1 MTEKVKHSRLFLWF
15 VQVLK
20 VCGREL
26 LLVFRDEGVVIFFLL
41 LNAVYP
47 VLYALIYN
55 PEVVRDERVVVID
68 DNRTAMSRDLI
79 RRMDAT
85 QEVAIV
91 GYAANM
97 EEAREAMYR
106 KDCYGILHVPRD
118 FAQSVTRG
126 EQGHISLY
134 CDMSVMMRY
143 KAMFTAL
150 TNVTQAMGNERLA
163 AKIEPLTSMGGSI
176 IESRQVPVGNPAMGI
191 ASAVLL
197 FILPLVLQQSMI
209 LGIAMLHGGSIER
222 RRRNGGRDPMAIEAG
237 PAATIIG
244 KMMCH
249 QIVYVLPVIYV
260 LHYVPLMFGFPQYGD
275 LLHIICLA
283 VPFIIVVSL
292 MGQTLQAVV
301 NERESVFLLF
311 VTVMSACRP
320 MVPCSIRQPMSTGCC
335 GYRCLLCPSWPIWL
349 SVSSIVVVIALGL
362 LPARTTQTSS
372 PASIWLKTASAN
384 TLRLKFRCLS
394 CLSMKCNIRQAQE
407 CWCGASM
414 KRCPSCWLC
423 AARRRFLSTI

>member
-1 MTEKVKHSRLFLWF
+1 MTEKIRHNRVNRWLL
-15 VQVLK
+15 QVLR
-20 VCGREL
+20 VCQREL

-47 VLYALIYN
+47 VLYSLIYN
-55 PEVVRDERVVVID
+55 PEVVRDEPVVVVD
-68 DNRTAMSRDLI
+68 DNRTALSRDLI

-97 EEAREAMYR
+97 QEAQEAMHS
-106 KDCYGILHVPRD
+106 KDCYGILYVPRD

-150 TNVTQAMGNERLA
+150 SNVTQAMGNEWLA
-163 AKIEPLTSMGGSI
+163 AKVDPVINMSGPI
-176 IESRQVPVGNPAMGI
+176 IENRQVPIGNSAMGI

-222 RRRNGGRDPMAIEAG
+222 RRRNGGRDPMAVDACVS
-237 PAATIIG
+237 ATLIG
-244 KMMCH
+244 KTLCH
-249 QIVYVLPVIYV
+249 QIIYVLPVIYV

-275 LLHIICLA
+275 IVHIICLA
-283 VPFIIVVSL
+283 VPFIIAVSF
-292 MGQTLQAVV
+292 MGQTLQAFV

-311 VTVMSACRP
+311 VFSSV
-320 MVPCSIRQPMSTGCC
+320 VFVFLTGA
-335 GYRCLLCPSWPIWL
+335 SWPRYLMSRLWRVVGDCVPGVWMANGYVRMQSDGALL
-349 SVSSIVVVIALGL
+349 SQVSHEYWMMWIQVLVMFILAYLVE
-362 LPARTTQTSS
+362 RYV
-372 PASIWLKTASAN
+372 N
-384 TLRLKFRCLS
+384 
-394 CLSMKCNIRQAQE
+394 
-407 CWCGASM
+407 
-414 KRCPSCWLC
+414 
-423 AARRRFLSTI
+423 RRRYRSWIAASEDNPNVLTRIDLAKNGVG

>member
-15 VQVLK
+15 IQVLR

-47 VLYALIYN
+47 VLYSIIYN
-55 PEVVRDERVVVID
+55 PEVVRDEKVVVVD
-68 DNRTAMSRDLI
+68 DNRTQLSRDLI

-97 EEAREAMYR
+97 QEAQEAMHL
-106 KDCYGILHVPRD
+106 KECYGILHVPRD
-118 FAQSVTRG
+118 FGQSIGRG
-126 EQGHISLY
+126 QQAHVSLY

-150 TNVTQAMGNERLA
+150 TNVTQAMGNEQLA
-163 AKIEPLTSMGGSI
+163 YKVEPVVGMSGSI
-176 IESRQVPVGNPAMGI
+176 IESRQVAVGNPAMGI

-260 LHYVPLMFGFPQYGD
+260 LYYVPLMFGFPQYGD
-275 LLHIICLA
+275 FFQVICLA
-283 VPFIIVVSL
+283 VPFIIAVSL
-292 MGQTLQAVV
+292 MGQTLQAFV

-311 VTVMSACRP
+311 VFSSV
-320 MVPCSIRQPMSTGCC
+320 VFVFLTGA
-335 GYRCLLCPSWPIWL
+335 SWPRYLMSRLWRVVGDCVPGVWMSNGFVRMQADSALLSQVSHEYWMLWL
-349 SVSSIVVVIALGL
+349 QVPVFFILAYLVERFV
-362 LPARTTQTSS
+362 
-372 PASIWLKTASAN
+372 N
-384 TLRLKFRCLS
+384 
-394 CLSMKCNIRQAQE
+394 
-407 CWCGASM
+407 
-414 KRCPSCWLC
+414 
-423 AARRRFLSTI
+423 RRRYRSWIAASEDNPRILTRIDLAKNGVG

>member
-1 MTEKVKHSRLFLWF
+1 MTDKIKHSRLFLWF
-15 VQVLK
+15 IQVLK

-41 LNAVYP
+41 LNAAYP
-47 VLYALIYN
+47 VFYALIYN
-55 PEVVRDERVVVID
+55 PEVVRDERVVVVD
-68 DNRTAMSRDLI
+68 DNRTAMSRDFI

-85 QEVAIV
+85 QEVNII

-97 EEAREAMYR
+97 EEAQEAMHR

-118 FAQSVTRG
+118 FGQSLSRG

-150 TNVTQAMGNERLA
+150 NNVTQAMGNEQLA
-163 AKIEPLTSMGGSI
+163 AKVEPVLNMGGSI
-176 IESRQVPVGNPAMGI
+176 IESRQVSVGNPAMGI

-222 RRRNGGRDPMAIEAG
+222 RRRNGGRDPMAIEASPG
-237 PAATIIG
+237 ATIIG

-260 LHYVPLMFGFPQYGD
+260 LHYVPLIFGFPQYGD

-283 VPFIIVVSL
+283 VPFVIAVSL
-292 MGQTLQAVV
+292 MGQTLQAFV

-311 VTVMSACRP
+311 VFSSV
-320 MVPCSIRQPMSTGCC
+320 VFVFLTGA
-335 GYRCLLCPSWPIWL
+335 SWPRYLMSRLWRVVGDCVPGVWMANGYVRMQADGALLYQVAHEYWMLWL
-349 SVSSIVVVIALGL
+349 QVPVMFILAYLVERYI
-362 LPARTTQTSS
+362 
-372 PASIWLKTASAN
+372 N
-384 TLRLKFRCLS
+384 
-394 CLSMKCNIRQAQE
+394 
-407 CWCGASM
+407 
-414 KRCPSCWLC
+414 
-423 AARRRFLSTI
+423 RRRYRSWIAASEANPNALTRIDLAKNGVG

>member
-15 VQVLK
+15 VQVLR

-55 PEVVRDERVVVID
+55 PEVVRDERVVVVD
-68 DNRTAMSRDLI
+68 DNRTALSRDMV
-79 RRMDAT
+79 RRLDAT
-85 QEVAIV
+85 QEIAIA

-97 EEAREAMYR
+97 QEAQEAMHR
-106 KDCYGILHVPRD
+106 KECYGILYVPRD
-118 FAQSVTRG
+118 FGQCAGRG
-126 EQGHISLY
+126 EQAHVSLY

-150 TNVTQAMGNERLA
+150 SNVTQAMGNEKMA
-163 AKIEPLTSMGGSI
+163 AVVEPVLNMSGSI
-176 IESRQVPVGNPAMGI
+176 VENSQVPVGNPAMGI

-222 RRRNGGRDPMAIEAG
+222 RRRNGGRDPMAIEASPG
-237 PAATIIG
+237 ATIIG

-249 QIVYVLPVIYV
+249 QIVYTVPVIYV
-260 LHYVPLMFGFPQYGD
+260 LHYVPLMFGFPQNGD
-275 LLHIICLA
+275 ILHIICLA
-283 VPFIIVVSL
+283 VPFIIAVSF
-292 MGQTLQAVV
+292 MGQTLSAVV

-311 VTVMSACRP
+311 VFSSV
-320 MVPCSIRQPMSTGCC
+320 VFVFLTGV
-335 GYRCLLCPSWPIWL
+335 SWPRYLMSRLWWL
-349 SVSSIVVVIALGL
+349 VGDCVPGTWMVNGYVLMQSNGATLYQVQHQYWML
-362 LPARTTQTSS
+362 
-372 PASIWLKTASAN
+372 WLQVPVMFILAYLVERYVN
-384 TLRLKFRCLS
+384 
-394 CLSMKCNIRQAQE
+394 
-407 CWCGASM
+407 
-414 KRCPSCWLC
+414 
-423 AARRRFLSTI
+423 RRRYRSWIAASEDNPNVLTRIDFAKNGVG

>member
-1 MTEKVKHSRLFLWF
+1 MTEKLKHSRFFLWCI
-15 VQVLK
+15 QVLR

-55 PEVVRDERVVVID
+55 PEVVRNERVVVVD
-68 DNRTAMSRDLI
+68 DNRTAMSRDFT
-79 RRMDAT
+79 RRLDAT
-85 QEVAIV
+85 QEIAIV

-97 EEAREAMYR
+97 QEAIDAMHR
-106 KDCYGILHVPRD
+106 KECYGIVHFPRD
-118 FAQSVTRG
+118 FSQSVTRG

-150 TNVTQAMGNERLA
+150 SNVSQEMGNERMA
-163 AKIEPLTSMGGSI
+163 AVVEPVLSVSGPVVDN
-176 IESRQVPVGNPAMGI
+176 RQVPVGNPAMGI

-222 RRRNGGRDPMAIEAG
+222 RRRNGGRDPMAIEAC
-237 PAATIIG
+237 PSATILG

-249 QIVYVLPVIYV
+249 QIIYVLPVIYV

-283 VPFIIVVSL
+283 VPFVIAVSF
-292 MGQTLQAVV
+292 MGQTLSAVV

-311 VTVMSACRP
+311 VFSSV
-320 MVPCSIRQPMSTGCC
+320 VFVFLTGV
-335 GYRCLLCPSWPIWL
+335 SWPRYLMSRLWR
-349 SVSSIVVVIALGL
+349 VVGDCVPGTWMVNGYVLM
-362 LPARTTQTSS
+362 QTNGS
-372 PASIWLKTASAN
+372 
-384 TLRLKFRCLS
+384 TLYQVQHPYWMLWIQVPVMYILAYVVERFI
-394 CLSMKCNIRQAQE
+394 N
-407 CWCGASM
+407 
-414 KRCPSCWLC
+414 
-423 AARRRFLSTI
+423 RRRYRSWIAASEDNPRILTRIDLAKNGVG

>member
-1 MTEKVKHSRLFLWF
+1 MTEKLKHSRFFLWCI
-15 VQVLK
+15 QVLR

-55 PEVVRDERVVVID
+55 PEVVRNERVVVVD
-68 DNRTAMSRDLI
+68 DNRTHTSRELV
-79 RRMDAT
+79 RRLDAT
-85 QEVAIV
+85 QEIAIA

-97 EEAREAMYR
+97 QEAQEAMHR
-106 KDCYGILHVPRD
+106 KDCYGILYVPRD
-118 FAQSVTRG
+118 FGQSVKHG
-126 EQGHISLY
+126 EQAHVLLY

-150 TNVTQAMGNERLA
+150 SNVTQAMGNERMVA
-163 AKIEPLTSMGGSI
+163 VVEPVVNMGGSI
-176 IESRQVPVGNPAMGI
+176 VENRQVPVGNPAMGI

-222 RRRNGGRDPMAIEAG
+222 RRRNGGRDPMAIEASPG
-237 PAATIIG
+237 ATIVG

-249 QIVYVLPVIYV
+249 QIIYVLPVIYV
-260 LHYVPLMFGFPQYGD
+260 LHYVPLMFGFPQYGN

-283 VPFIIVVSL
+283 VPFVIAVSF
-292 MGQTLQAVV
+292 MGQTLSAVV

-311 VTVMSACRP
+311 VFSSV
-320 MVPCSIRQPMSTGCC
+320 VFVFLTGV
-335 GYRCLLCPSWPIWL
+335 SWPRYLMSRLWWL
-349 SVSSIVVVIALGL
+349 VGDCVPGTWMVNGYVLM
-362 LPARTTQTSS
+362 QTNGS
-372 PASIWLKTASAN
+372 
-384 TLRLKFRCLS
+384 TLYQVQHPYWMLWIQVPVMFILAYLVERYV
-394 CLSMKCNIRQAQE
+394 N
-407 CWCGASM
+407 
-414 KRCPSCWLC
+414 
-423 AARRRFLSTI
+423 RRRYRSWIAASEDNPRILTRIDMAKNGVGSSEELGVRS

>member
-1 MTEKVKHSRLFLWF
+1 MTDKVKHSRLFLWF
-15 VQVLK
+15 VQVLR

-55 PEVVRDERVVVID
+55 PEVVRDEPVVVVD
-68 DNRTAMSRDLI
+68 DNRTQQSRELI

-91 GYAANM
+91 
-97 EEAREAMYR
+97 
-106 KDCYGILHVPRD
+106 
-118 FAQSVTRG
+118 
-126 EQGHISLY
+126 SLY

-150 TNVTQAMGNERLA
+150 NNVTQAMGSERMA
-163 AKIEPLTSMGGSI
+163 AKVEPVLNMGGSI

-283 VPFIIVVSL
+283 VPFIIAVSL
-292 MGQTLQAVV
+292 MGQTLQAFV

-311 VTVMSACRP
+311 VFSSV
-320 MVPCSIRQPMSTGCC
+320 VFLFLTGA
-335 GYRCLLCPSWPIWL
+335 SWPRYLMSRLWRVVGDCVPGVWMSNAYVRIQADGALLSQVSHEYWMLWL
-349 SVSSIVVVIALGL
+349 QVPVMFVLAYLVERYI
-362 LPARTTQTSS
+362 
-372 PASIWLKTASAN
+372 N
-384 TLRLKFRCLS
+384 
-394 CLSMKCNIRQAQE
+394 
-407 CWCGASM
+407 
-414 KRCPSCWLC
+414 
-423 AARRRFLSTI
+423 RRRYRSWIAASEDNPNVLTRIDLAKNGVG

>member
-1 MTEKVKHSRLFLWF
+1 MAEKLKHSRFFLWCI
-15 VQVLK
+15 QVLR

-55 PEVVRDERVVVID
+55 PEVVRDERVVVVD
-68 DNRTAMSRDLI
+68 DNRTALSRDFV
-79 RRMDAT
+79 RRLDAT
-85 QEVAIV
+85 QEINIV

-97 EEAREAMYR
+97 QEAQDAMHR
-106 KDCYGILHVPRD
+106 KDCYGILYFPRD

-126 EQGHISLY
+126 EQGHVSLY

-150 TNVTQAMGNERLA
+150 SNVSQAMGNERMA
-163 AKIEPLTSMGGSI
+163 AVVEPVISMSGSI
-176 IESRQVPVGNPAMGI
+176 VDNRQVPVGNPAMGI

-197 FILPLVLQQSMI
+197 FILPLVLQQSMV

-222 RRRNGGRDPMAIEAG
+222 RRRNGGRDPMAIEASPG
-237 PAATIIG
+237 ATIIG

-249 QIVYVLPVIYV
+249 QIIYVIPVIYV
-260 LHYVPLMFGFPQYGD
+260 LHYVPLMFGFPQYGN

-283 VPFIIVVSL
+283 VPFVVAVSF
-292 MGQTLQAVV
+292 MGQTLSAVV

-311 VTVMSACRP
+311 VFSSV
-320 MVPCSIRQPMSTGCC
+320 VFVFLTGV
-335 GYRCLLCPSWPIWL
+335 SWPRYLMSRLWR
-349 SVSSIVVVIALGL
+349 VVGDCVPGTWMVNGYVLMQSNGA
-362 LPARTTQTSS
+362 
-372 PASIWLKTASAN
+372 
-384 TLRLKFRCLS
+384 TLYQVQHPYWMLWIQVPVMFILAYLVERYV
-394 CLSMKCNIRQAQE
+394 N
-407 CWCGASM
+407 
-414 KRCPSCWLC
+414 
-423 AARRRFLSTI
+423 RRRYRSWIAASEDNPNVLTRIELAKNGVG

>member
-1 MTEKVKHSRLFLWF
+1 MTEKIKHSRLFLWF
-15 VQVLK
+15 IQVLR

-47 VLYALIYN
+47 VFYALIYN
-55 PEVVRDERVVVID
+55 PEVVRDERVVVVD
-68 DNRTAMSRDLI
+68 DNRTAMSRDFI

-85 QEVAIV
+85 QEVSII

-97 EEAREAMYR
+97 QEAQEAMHS

-118 FAQSVTRG
+118 FSQSVTRG
-126 EQGHISLY
+126 EQGHVSLY

-150 TNVTQAMGNERLA
+150 TSVTQAMGNERLA
-163 AKIEPLTSMGGSI
+163 AKVEPVLNMGSSI

-222 RRRNGGRDPMAIEAG
+222 RRRNGGRDPLAIEASPG
-237 PAATIIG
+237 ATIIG

-275 LLHIICLA
+275 LFQIICLV
-283 VPFIIVVSL
+283 VPFIIAVSL
-292 MGQTLQAVV
+292 MGQTLQAFV

-311 VTVMSACRP
+311 VFSSV
-320 MVPCSIRQPMSTGCC
+320 VFVFLTGA
-335 GYRCLLCPSWPIWL
+335 SWPRYLMSRLWRVVGDCVPGVWMANGYVRMQADGALLYQVSHEYWMLWL
-349 SVSSIVVVIALGL
+349 QVPVMFILAYLVERFI
-362 LPARTTQTSS
+362 
-372 PASIWLKTASAN
+372 N
-384 TLRLKFRCLS
+384 
-394 CLSMKCNIRQAQE
+394 
-407 CWCGASM
+407 
-414 KRCPSCWLC
+414 
-423 AARRRFLSTI
+423 RRRYRSWIAASEANPNALTRIDLAKNGVG

>member
-1 MTEKVKHSRLFLWF
+1 MTDKVKHSRLFLWF
-15 VQVLK
+15 VQVLR

-55 PEVVRDERVVVID
+55 PEVVRDERVVVVD
-68 DNRTAMSRDLI
+68 DNRTALSRDLV
-79 RRMDAT
+79 RRLDGT
-85 QEVAIV
+85 QEVAIA

-97 EEAREAMYR
+97 QEAQEAMHR
-106 KDCYGILHVPRD
+106 KECYGILYVPRD
-118 FAQSVTRG
+118 FGQSICRG
-126 EQGHISLY
+126 EQAHVSLY

-150 TNVTQAMGNERLA
+150 SNVTQAMGNERMA
-163 AKIEPLTSMGGSI
+163 AVVEPVLSVSGSI
-176 IESRQVPVGNPAMGI
+176 IENRQVPVGNPAMGI

-249 QIVYVLPVIYV
+249 QIIYVLPVVYV

-283 VPFIIVVSL
+283 VPFIIAVSL
-292 MGQTLQAVV
+292 MGQTLQAFV

-311 VTVMSACRP
+311 VFSSV
-320 MVPCSIRQPMSTGCC
+320 VFVFLTGV
-335 GYRCLLCPSWPIWL
+335 SWPRFLMSRLWRVVGDCVPGVWMSNAYVRMQSNGALLSQVSHEYWMLWL
-349 SVSSIVVVIALGL
+349 QVPVMFILAYLVERYV
-362 LPARTTQTSS
+362 
-372 PASIWLKTASAN
+372 N
-384 TLRLKFRCLS
+384 
-394 CLSMKCNIRQAQE
+394 
-407 CWCGASM
+407 
-414 KRCPSCWLC
+414 
-423 AARRRFLSTI
+423 RRRYRSWIAASEDNPNLLTRIDLAKNGVG

>member
-1 MTEKVKHSRLFLWF
+1 MSEKIRHSRLFLWF
-15 VQVLK
+15 IQVLR

-55 PEVVRDERVVVID
+55 PEVVRNEAVVVVD
-68 DNRTAMSRDLI
+68 DNRTALSRELV

-85 QEVAIV
+85 QEVAIK

-97 EEAREAMYR
+97 EEAREAMCR
-106 KDCYGILHVPRD
+106 KDCYGIIYVPRD
-118 FAQSVTRG
+118 FAQHVERG
-126 EQGHISLY
+126 EQGHVSLY

-150 TNVTQAMGNERLA
+150 TNVTQAMGSEMLA
-163 AKIEPLTSMGGSI
+163 AKVEPVINMSGSI

-237 PAATIIG
+237 VGATIIG
-244 KMMCH
+244 KTLCH
-249 QIVYVLPVIYV
+249 QIIYVIPVIYV

-275 LLHIICLA
+275 IVHIVCLA
-283 VPFIIVVSL
+283 VPFIIAVSL
-292 MGQTLQAVV
+292 MGQTLQAFV

-311 VTVMSACRP
+311 VFSSLVF
-320 MVPCSIRQPMSTGCC
+320 VFLTGA
-335 GYRCLLCPSWPIWL
+335 SWPRYLMSRLWRVVGDCVPGVWMANGYVRMQADGALLYQVQHEYWMLWL
-349 SVSSIVVVIALGL
+349 QVPVMFVLAYLVE
-362 LPARTTQTSS
+362 RYV
-372 PASIWLKTASAN
+372 N
-384 TLRLKFRCLS
+384 
-394 CLSMKCNIRQAQE
+394 
-407 CWCGASM
+407 
-414 KRCPSCWLC
+414 
-423 AARRRFLSTI
+423 RRRYRSWIAASEANANALTRIDLAKNGVG